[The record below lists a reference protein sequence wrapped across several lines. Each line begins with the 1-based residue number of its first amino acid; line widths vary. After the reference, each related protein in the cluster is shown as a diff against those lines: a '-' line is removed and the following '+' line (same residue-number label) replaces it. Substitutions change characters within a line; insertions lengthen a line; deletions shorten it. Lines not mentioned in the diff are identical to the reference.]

1 VKPEDRCFFKL
12 LLIKYRWIFVGWIM
26 QNQNEPLQG
35 KICLI
40 TGATSGIG
48 KVTARELARKGASLV
63 IVSRNP
69 LRCENTIAS
78 IQDETGNSNIE
89 YMVADLSS
97 QDQIRQL
104 ARGFM
109 DRYDRLDV
117 LINNAG
123 AIFLSRKE
131 SVDGIEMTWALNHL
145 NYFLLT
151 NLLLD
156 ILKASAPARIV
167 NVASTAHRGAKIN
180 FDDLQGKRHFY
191 GMRAYSQSKLA
202 NVLFTYELA
211 RRLEGT
217 QVTANALHPG
227 FVASNF
233 AKNNGGLVRLGMG
246 IAKFF
251 AISPEK
257 GAETSIYLA
266 SSPDVEGVSGRY
278 FVNKQAARSDP
289 ASYNE
294 ETARKL
300 WQVSEEMTGLVV
312 GQTVQVMNTPRS
324 G

>member
-1 VKPEDRCFFKL
+1 
-12 LLIKYRWIFVGWIM
+12 M
-26 QNQNEPLQG
+26 QNQNKDIKG
-35 KICLI
+35 RICLI

-48 KVTARELARKGASLV
+48 KVTARELARKGARLV
-63 IVSRNP
+63 IVSRNQ
-69 LRCENTIAS
+69 LKCENTVAS
-78 IQDETGNSNIE
+78 IRDDTGNKNIE

-104 ARGFM
+104 ARGFL
-109 DRYDRLDV
+109 DLYDHLDI

-123 AIFLSRKE
+123 AIFLSRDV

-156 ILKASAPARIV
+156 ALKASDSARII

-180 FDDLQGKRHFY
+180 FDDLQGEHHFY
-191 GMRAYSQSKLA
+191 GMQAYSQSKLA
-202 NVLFTYELA
+202 NILFTYELA

-246 IAKFF
+246 VAQLF
-251 AISPEK
+251 AIRPEK

-266 SSPDVEGVSGRY
+266 SSPEVEGVSGRY
-278 FVNKQAARSDP
+278 FVKKQAVRSDP

-294 ETARKL
+294 ETAQKL
-300 WQVSEEMTGLVV
+300 WQVSEEMTGLTE
-312 GQTVQVMNTPRS
+312 GQNLKVMDTS
-324 G
+324 QSV

>member
-1 VKPEDRCFFKL
+1 
-12 LLIKYRWIFVGWIM
+12 M
-26 QNQNEPLQG
+26 QNQNEENKDIKG
-35 KICLI
+35 KVCLI

-48 KVTARELARKGASLV
+48 KVTARELARKGARLV
-63 IVSRNP
+63 IVSRNQ
-69 LRCENTIAS
+69 LKCENTIAS
-78 IQDETGNSNIE
+78 IRDETGNKDIE

-104 ARGFM
+104 ARGFL
-109 DRYDRLDV
+109 DRYDHLDV
-117 LINNAG
+117 LVNNAG
-123 AIFLSRKE
+123 AIFLSRDV

-156 ILKASAPARIV
+156 TLKASASARII

-180 FDDLQGKRHFY
+180 FDDLQGGHHY
-191 GMRAYSQSKLA
+191 NGMQAYSQSKLA
-202 NVLFTYELA
+202 NILFTYELA

-227 FVASNF
+227 FVASGF

-246 IAKFF
+246 VVQLF

-266 SSPDVEGVSGRY
+266 SSPEVEGVSGSY
-278 FVNKQAARSDP
+278 FVKKQAVRSDP

-294 ETARKL
+294 ETAQKL
-300 WQVSEEMTGLVV
+300 WQVSEAMTGLTE
-312 GQTVQVMNTPRS
+312 GQNLKVMDTSQS

>member
-1 VKPEDRCFFKL
+1 
-12 LLIKYRWIFVGWIM
+12 M
-26 QNQNEPLQG
+26 QNQSEDIKG

-48 KVTARELARKGASLV
+48 KVTARELARKGARLV
-63 IVSRNP
+63 IVSHNQ
-69 LRCENTIAS
+69 LKCENTVAS
-78 IQDETGNSNIE
+78 IQDETGNKDIE

-97 QDQIRQL
+97 QDQIHQL
-104 ARGFM
+104 ASGFL
-109 DRYDRLDV
+109 DRHDHLDV

-123 AIFLSRKE
+123 AIFLSRE
-131 SVDGIEMTWALNHL
+131 VSVDGIEMTWALNHL

-156 ILKASAPARIV
+156 TLKASAPARII
-167 NVASTAHRGAKIN
+167 NVASAAHRGAKIN
-180 FDDLQGKRHFY
+180 FDDLQAEHHFN
-191 GMRAYSQSKLA
+191 GMQAYSQSKLA
-202 NVLFTYELA
+202 NILFTYELA
-211 RRLEGT
+211 RRLQGT

-246 IAKFF
+246 VAQLF

-266 SSPDVEGVSGRY
+266 SSPEVEGISGSY
-278 FVNKQAARSDP
+278 FVKKEAVKSDP

-294 ETARKL
+294 ETAQKL
-300 WQVSEEMTGLVV
+300 WQVSEAMTGFTE
-312 GQTVQVMNTPRS
+312 GQNLTVMDTSHS